1 MAVAGDLVVNLGL
14 NAKPFSAGLNKA
26 QGGMT
31 SFASSAT
38 SLLNPIT
45 IAFAAIAASAAATG
59 LSLFGIAQRIE
70 SLAAIADK
78 AKQTGLSGEFIQQL
92 GFAADQSGVHVDTLL
107 NGLEKM
113 TITLGKAELHTEETA
128 KAFEQIGLEAT
139 VLADLSPEDQ
149 FLAIAEA
156 IAKLPSVAEK
166 AAATIAIFGKSTAE
180 MGPLLGEGTKGIRA
194 LMAEAKGLKIGISE
208 DDLASIA
215 TADDAIQRMKS
226 TLSTVVSNIAVG
238 MAPLFESMSNTI
250 TEITP
255 KISEIAR
262 AISTGLADAIGKAVT
277 LFNSDLLPGLKEFL
291 TVSGDLLTKWSGM
304 QDKFQFVGDILKA
317 VFDVAIEYIKVY
329 WSIMLDDLIAATA
342 KAAGE
347 MLNMLNPKTGF
358 DAVADWLTG
367 QNAEKLDP
375 KNETAALDA
384 AQGRLSDLIKQ
395 LQTGEIPRAAASNAP
410 QGIDAAS
417 PPVAA
422 ATPGITNASPPVKPP
437 SGWSMSGQ
445 QLGGIAG
452 MMSGGVRPVGGKD
465 PNVTATEKQTADL
478 IRGLKPAPLSM
489 VPEF

>member
-31 SFASSAT
+31 DFAASAT
-38 SLLNPIT
+38 TLLNPVT
-45 IAFAAIAASAAATG
+45 AAFAAIAASAAAAG
-59 LSLFGIAQRIE
+59 LSIYGIAQRIE
-70 SLAAIADK
+70 TLAGIADK

-139 VLADLSPEDQ
+139 ALADLSPEDQ

-156 IAKLPSVAEK
+156 IAQLPTVAEK

-194 LMAEAKGLKIGISE
+194 LMAEAKNLHIGISE
-208 DDLASIA
+208 EDLASIA

-238 MAPLFESMSNTI
+238 MAPLFEAMSNTI

-262 AISTGLADAIGKAVT
+262 AIATGLADAIGKAVKI
-277 LFNSDLLPGLKEFL
+277 FNEELMPGIKEFL
-291 TVSGDLLTKWSGM
+291 TVSGELLTKWAGM

-329 WSIMLDDLIAATA
+329 WSIMLDDLIASTA
-342 KAAGE
+342 DAAGK
-347 MLNMLNPKTGF
+347 MLNMLNPKTGLN
-358 DAVADWLTG
+358 AVSDWLTG
-367 QNAEKLDP
+367 QEAAKIDP
-375 KNETAALDA
+375 NNETAALDA
-384 AQGRLSDLIKQ
+384 AQARLSDLITR
-395 LQTGEIPRAAASNAP
+395 LQTGQGPAAAAPPPGMANAAPASPIKP
-410 QGIDAAS
+410 QGAM
-417 PPVAA
+417 
-422 ATPGITNASPPVKPP
+422 PP
-437 SGWSMSGQ
+437 SASSGTAIRF
-445 QLGGIAG
+445 GGG
-452 MMSGGVRPVGGKD
+452 LTLPGGKD
-465 PNVTATEKQTADL
+465 PNVKATEKQTADL
-478 IRGLKPAPLSM
+478 IKGLKPQPFTM
-489 VPEF
+489 VPSF